1 MCKRNNTSSTSR
13 LLSFMQGASA
23 IIDFIILWIRKLWYV
38 ILISTSTPYVIRNFD
53 EIINFQF
60 FTQFNGKNLIFVVW
74 IILLIIPLFDSFE
87 GFGISIKRYY
97 QRNENKQL
105 EALAN
110 NNEVLTQE
118 ELEKILTDD
127 LK

>member
-1 MCKRNNTSSTSR
+1 MCKRNYTSSTNR

>member
-1 MCKRNNTSSTSR
+1 
-13 LLSFMQGASA
+13 MQGASA